1 MPETTETTTLQDIIA
16 RLPELPNEDDEGEEI
31 DHMIFAAKTGGT
43 WQPDS
48 LAAIIPFR
56 LDAEEYPTAP
66 EGMTYFPE
74 ASIAEEVIEA
84 YKAHA
89 GTRYPSLEEQTTA
102 VIYYA
107 TYDAYLPVKRP

>member
-1 MPETTETTTLQDIIA
+1 MPETTTLHDIIA
-16 RLPELPNEDDEGEEI
+16 RLAELPDEDDEGEEI
-31 DHMIFAAKTGGT
+31 DHMIFAAKAGGT

-48 LAAIIPFR
+48 LAATIPFR

-66 EGMTYFPE
+66 EGMTYFLE
-74 ASIAEEVIEA
+74 ASTAEEVLEA
-84 YKAHA
+84 YKQHA